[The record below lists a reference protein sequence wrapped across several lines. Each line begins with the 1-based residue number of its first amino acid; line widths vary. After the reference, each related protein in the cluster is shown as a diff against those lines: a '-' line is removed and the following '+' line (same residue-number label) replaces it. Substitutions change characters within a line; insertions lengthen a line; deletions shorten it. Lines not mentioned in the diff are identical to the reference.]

1 MFARLAAE
9 TQPVGPTI
17 RRDLMMKESP
27 YLIDNDRLA
36 DVIAAIQTLGTYKF
50 YKLTF
55 AAWADRITGDEEK
68 ADYWQRVFEE
78 HPEFFRL
85 DSKRERASLV
95 WRRQH
100 QKVFNVDTEQ
110 KISPEIYDALSE
122 DQKSRVSRT
131 PLGSSELAILIN
143 TAIDLHSRAL
153 ERKQDARWW
162 VTGVIGLV
170 GVIVGAYIKAIVG

>member
-1 MFARLAAE
+1 
-9 TQPVGPTI
+9 
-17 RRDLMMKESP
+17 MKESP
-27 YLIDNDRLA
+27 YLVDNDRLA

-55 AAWADRITGDEEK
+55 AAWADRITGDEGK
-68 ADYWQRVFEE
+68 ADHLQKVFED

-110 KISPEIYDALSE
+110 KVSPEVYDALSQ

-153 ERKQDARWW
+153 ERKQDTRWW
-162 VTGVIGLV
+162 ITGAIGLVTGVIGLV
-170 GVIVGAYIKAIVG
+170 GVIVGAYIQALVE